1 MSFSTFLFFVGLLL
15 ALVAVSLAGKD
26 YYKILGVSRDA
37 SEREVKKAFR
47 KLALKYHPDKMKSEE
62 EKKKAEKQFVE
73 IAEGLTLK
81 INNIN
86 IYGIYNFSKAHEVLS
101 DSEKRKIYD
110 QFGEEGLKSGAGGSG
125 GFHGS
130 PFNFNFNFDDFF
142 KDFNPFG
149 DGNGGGGG
157 DFFQGGGGESSFHF
171 SFGDFGGGGGG
182 GEDVQEELTDDFG
195 GFGGFGGFGDMG
207 GLFGG
212 GFADEGNSGN
222 VKMIC
227 FTLKISYSYTLGGQ
241 KCRTVTKRVG
251 NSVTTYT
258 TCN

>member
-73 IAEGLTLK
+73 IAE
-81 INNIN
+81 
-86 IYGIYNFSKAHEVLS
+86 AHEVLS

-157 DFFQGGGGESSFHF
+157 DFFQ
-171 SFGDFGGGGGG
+171 
-182 GEDVQEELTDDFG
+182 DVQEELTDDFG

-212 GFADEGNSGN
+212 GFADEGNSG
-222 VKMIC
+222 
-227 FTLKISYSYTLGGQ
+227 GQ